1 MIKINCL
8 QCNKEIFTS
17 PSRIGRKKYCS
28 IVCRAKNNKGKF
40 KIGHPHHRSE
50 FPKGAEGSRNRNY
63 NGGISIQAGYRY
75 ILSPD
80 HPNKGVRGY
89 VAEHRLIMEKHIG
102 RYLTR
107 IEEVHHINGIRNDN
121 RIENLMLFAN
131 AREHR
136 LYELKDRESF
146 RDAISK
152 GQFKKGSKLSEETKI
167 KIGLASKEVW
177 KNRKLLSNK

>member
-1 MIKINCL
+1 M
-8 QCNKEIFTS
+8 
-17 PSRIGRKKYCS
+17 
-28 IVCRAKNNKGKF
+28 
-40 KIGHPHHRSE
+40 
-50 FPKGAEGSRNRNY
+50 
-63 NGGISIQAGYRY
+63 
-75 ILSPD
+75 
-80 HPNKGVRGY
+80 RGY

-131 AREHR
+131 ARERR